1 MSLDRRNS
9 LSFVEYARFLNSLEA
24 TEGEKKILLG
34 QFLEKR
40 ARERSI
46 PIHGCFELTPL
57 CNLDCLM
64 CYVHLDSSSFDQTKL
79 LSIDVWKSYIEQAVN
94 LGMRKAT
101 FTGGECLS
109 YYGFNDVYQFSHN
122 QKLKIDL
129 ISNGALLD
137 TNHIELFS
145 EFPPQ
150 SIQISLYGSNE
161 DAYEKVT
168 GHRVFTKV
176 LNNIQRLKAAN
187 LPVCVSI
194 TPSRFMVDDIKALIK
209 LTYTLDIPYKINAK
223 LIQPRSNTGR
233 KTEDLTLEEYIDLFL
248 YQAKLKQNILTPTS
262 NENLPSENQK
272 GDITYG
278 LYCGAGKSTFTIN
291 YKGEMMPCVSL
302 HEYSV
307 PIKNNALIDA
317 WHKIN
322 LYVDNYLAPC
332 ECKKCI
338 YFYKCNHCQG
348 LHKNALKGHCDKQIC
363 ERTKKMAEVGLINIK
378 NLQNESENECSIF

>member
-1 MSLDRRNS
+1 MGLNRKDSLNI
-9 LSFVEYARFLNSLEA
+9 VKYARIINSLEI
-24 TEGEKKILLG
+24 TESEKKLLLG
-34 QFLEKR
+34 QFLEKK

-46 PIHGCFELTPL
+46 PVHGCFELTPL

-64 CYVHLDSSSFDQTKL
+64 CYIHLDSSSFNQTKL

-94 LGMRKAT
+94 IGMRKAT

-145 EFPPQ
+145 KFPPQ

-176 LNNIQRLKAAN
+176 LNNIQRLKEAN

-194 TPSRFMVDDIKALIK
+194 TPSRFMRNDIKSLIK
-209 LTYTLDIPYKINAK
+209 LTHSLDIPYRINAK
-223 LIQPRSNTGR
+223 LIPPRLNTSR
-233 KTEDLTLEEYIDLFL
+233 KIEDLTLEEYVDIFL
-248 YQAKLKQNILTPTS
+248 YQANLKQSRLMPS
-262 NENLPSENQK
+262 SYDNLPSENHK

-317 WHKIN
+317 WHEIN

-348 LHKNALKGHCDKQIC
+348 LHKNAPRGHCNNQIC
-363 ERTKKMAEVGLINIK
+363 ERTKKMVEVGLINI
-378 NLQNESENECSIF
+378 NHLQNELDDECSIY